1 MYGSGKKSI
10 PIKIDATKMET
21 RDEGFSLSVNRPF
34 EGIIVT
40 LNRRYMQTQSEA
52 SRQYYEQWMDEYQCQ
67 ICKGKRLRPEA
78 LAVTIHEKNIAE
90 MSELTVDSALHFLEQ
105 IRDQLTEREQF
116 IIKEVM
122 KELFARYNFL
132 KNVGLEYITMDR
144 QAKTLSGGESERVR
158 LATQIGSNLVGV
170 LYVLDEPSIGLHPR
184 DKFKLIN
191 MLKQLR
197 DKGNTILVVEH
208 DEDIIRESDFIVDM
222 GPGAGVHGG
231 NVVVAGSITDVEN
244 CAESLTGQY
253 LNGTRFI
260 PVPGYRRTK
269 IKEWIT
275 IKGAREHNLKNVEAH
290 FPLGSPYNRNWG

>member
-1 MYGSGKKSI
+1 MNNGWMNTN
-10 PIKIDATKMET
+10 A
-21 RDEGFSLSVNRPF
+21 RFVRVNASV
-34 EGIIVT
+34 
-40 LNRRYMQTQSEA
+40 
-52 SRQYYEQWMDEYQCQ
+52 
-67 ICKGKRLRPEA
+67 PEA

-144 QAKTLSGGESERVR
+144 QVKTLSGGESERVR
-158 LATQIGSNLVGV
+158 LVTQIGSNLVGV

-197 DKGNTILVVEH
+197 DKGNT
-208 DEDIIRESDFIVDM
+208 
-222 GPGAGVHGG
+222 
-231 NVVVAGSITDVEN
+231 
-244 CAESLTGQY
+244 Y
-253 LNGTRFI
+253 LSCRTR
-260 PVPGYRRTK
+260 
-269 IKEWIT
+269 
-275 IKGAREHNLKNVEAH
+275 
-290 FPLGSPYNRNWG
+290 